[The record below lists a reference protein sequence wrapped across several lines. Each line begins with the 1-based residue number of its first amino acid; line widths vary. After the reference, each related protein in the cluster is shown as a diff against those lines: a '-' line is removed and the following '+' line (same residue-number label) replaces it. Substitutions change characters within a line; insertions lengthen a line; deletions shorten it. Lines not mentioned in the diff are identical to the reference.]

1 MPSGHRPLNL
11 NLFEPST
18 IRSPAPPVAFEKI
31 RANRSIFFPKRL
43 RRARCLVRSCLHTL
57 HNMLPRLIQMG
68 CSVGGMSSLPRVLG
82 VAHST
87 ESAYAIPNPKLQR
100 SLMELSDAFSGPP
113 LFHRFPRPA
122 RFDNEVW
129 RKLSSGVGSQ
139 SIAKDYAMRKRRPGP
154 GSHESDLCVDGDTV
168 LRLGAPPSLLS
179 FPEAWGGISLFVPIG
194 ERGRAAWRY
203 AHEAMAV
210 MQLQPHLPCHVSF
223 NPVPFGD
230 TNRYTFVFDRSVGRS
245 WGDLQATGIA
255 HQSDRAFFPSSDTA
269 RVPLFH
275 HVLLMPLV
283 SVLRVDI
290 DQVARCE
297 GWDACERIAFDGPT
311 LGECTIGGVYT
322 PPPGCD
328 KPSTMAEID
337 PGFIA
342 DEQLRDVERLLNDG
356 LAYAH
361 AAPLEHRVEAL
372 LYMYLFQHEQ
382 AYFAGPLD
390 RVCALDG
397 GRCAHLLLAAAE
409 YAFPGASFGRDFWA
423 HDAVGPITSAARA
436 FLACVD
442 DSAMT

>member
-1 MPSGHRPLNL
+1 M
-11 NLFEPST
+11 F
-18 IRSPAPPVAFEKI
+18 PPV
-31 RANRSIFFPKRL
+31 
-43 RRARCLVRSCLHTL
+43 CTL
-57 HNMLPRLIQMG
+57 HKMRLIRMG
-68 CSVGGMSSLPRVLG
+68 SVWGEFSLPRISG
-82 VAHST
+82 AANFST
-87 ESAYAIPNPKLQR
+87 EGAYAIPNPKLQR
-100 SLMELSDAFSGPP
+100 SLRELSDAFSGPQ

-122 RFDNEVW
+122 RFDGQAW
-129 RKLSSGVGSQ
+129 RKLASGAGSR
-139 SIAKDYAMRKRRPGP
+139 STAKDYALRNRRSGP

-168 LRLGAPPSLLS
+168 LRLGAPPSLVS
-179 FPEAWGGISLFVPIG
+179 FPEAWGGISLFVPIA

-210 MQLQPHLPCHVSF
+210 MQLQPHLPYHVSY

-245 WGDLQATGIA
+245 WGDLQEAGVT
-255 HQSDRAFFPSSDTA
+255 HQGDRAFFPSSDTA

-275 HVLLMPLV
+275 HVLLMPLAP
-283 SVLRVDI
+283 VLRVEI
-290 DQVARCE
+290 DQIARCE

-311 LGECTIGGVYT
+311 LGECTIDGEYT

-328 KPSTMAEID
+328 NPSTMEEID

-342 DEQLRDVERLLNDG
+342 DQQLRDVERLLNDG

-361 AAPLEHRVEAL
+361 AAPLEHRIEAL

-382 AYFAGPLD
+382 AHFAGRLD

-409 YAFPGASFGRDFWA
+409 YAFPGAFFGRNFWA

-436 FLACVD
+436 FLASVD
-442 DSAMT
+442 DHAVSEVGTG